1 MCTTPR
7 PIRPVLAVLVVLLAM
22 SLALPSAAQAGT
34 EGEHR
39 EPPLGPFDADGSIWS
54 SVLLS
59 AGSDARPEA
68 ATATAPDLGVSPPPF
83 LEMACRPNNSCRHGV
98 TCCSGCTLNAGWFCG
113 YSTPSWCCACSG
125 QWAVEASYCCSGRNT
140 IGTGGSGW
148 CV

>member
-1 MCTTPR
+1 MRTTPS
-7 PIRPVLAVLVVLLAM
+7 PIPPVLAVLTVLLAL
-22 SLALPSAAQAGT
+22 SLALPSAVQAAG
-34 EGEHR
+34 
-39 EPPLGPFDADGSIWS
+39 ADGDARGQLDPNGLICA

-59 AGSDARPEA
+59 AGYDTRPE
-68 ATATAPDLGVSPPPF
+68 TATAASHDLEVGSPSSPSSSE
-83 LEMACRPNNSCRHGV
+83 LACRPNNSCRHGV
-98 TCCSGCTLNAGWFCG
+98 PCCSGCTLNAGWFCG